1 VVDEKTDLTEEDIQK
16 IIETQIEE
24 REKEKWTP
32 SNEDLEKLEEILKN
46 NYPVGQ
52 KPKSEPYQPSE
63 EDLRKIEEVL
73 NGYTEIVKENIDE
86 NNEVITEEPVE
97 EVKPITEESQYDN
110 TVYMGLLNKEE
121 DIQPEEVEKKNDTL
135 TETGEDY
142 KVLNYKKRDA

>member
-1 VVDEKTDLTEEDIQK
+1 
-16 IIETQIEE
+16 
-24 REKEKWTP
+24 
-32 SNEDLEKLEEILKN
+32 
-46 NYPVGQ
+46 
-52 KPKSEPYQPSE
+52 
-63 EDLRKIEEVL
+63 
-73 NGYTEIVKENIDE
+73 
-86 NNEVITEEPVE
+86 VE